1 MSCTPNDLG
10 LVLFSRSF
18 CLAESKSTVPPH
30 ALRYTDFLDRLL
42 KPFLTQKCNKL
53 FPDKIPH
60 EAEERDK
67 DEDKVKDNRGRKYLV
82 KMNDPEYGLD

>member
-42 KPFLTQKCNKL
+42 KPARFLSNGICGNIQFLHT
-53 FPDKIPH
+53 
-60 EAEERDK
+60 
-67 DEDKVKDNRGRKYLV
+67 V
-82 KMNDPEYGLD
+82 LDSEM